1 MFTEDCPGPVSDGQ
15 GQLPEHVM
23 LLVLTP
29 TAYAR
34 IISASFP
41 SFELT
46 FFQVEVACLGSVLRS
61 QQLPN
66 ITGM

>member
-1 MFTEDCPGPVSDGQ
+1 MLTEDSVPVSDGQ
-15 GQLPEHVM
+15 GQFPEHVM
-23 LLVLTP
+23 AVLTP

-41 SFELT
+41 SLELT
-46 FFQVEVACLGSVLRS
+46 VFQVDIVSFGSVLRS